1 MLAASPGVRPSGRA
15 AGRSGNSRG
24 RRRIAAQT
32 RKSITGTSMSGPTT
46 VASATV
52 GENAVMAMAMAI
64 SKSRPVELKAT
75 ATPSP

>member
-1 MLAASPGVRPSGRA
+1 M
-15 AGRSGNSRG
+15 
-24 RRRIAAQT
+24 
-32 RKSITGTSMSGPTT
+32 TGTSMSGPTT

-52 GENAVMAMAMAI
+52 GENAVIAMAMAI